1 MNSSAARDTIV
12 AAATPPGQGGV
23 GVIRVSGP
31 DSARV
36 YAHITTSPL
45 PAPRVATNVEFVVQ
59 NEPVDQGLV
68 LYFPSPR
75 SYTGEDV
82 IELHTH
88 GSPMVQD
95 HLLAA
100 LVKAGARLARPGEF
114 TERAFLNDKLDLA
127 QAEAV
132 ADLIAAQTQLA
143 ARSAHQSLRGRLS
156 TLVDSL
162 ADELIALRTFIEA
175 TIDFPDDDTDF
186 LEQADIVG
194 RIKSIEV
201 RCTEL
206 SRGVEQG
213 VKLNEGLRTVLT
225 GAPNAGKSSLLNALV
240 GFEAALVTPVAGT
253 TRDIVKESVN
263 IGGVPL
269 LLMDTAGLRETDDL
283 VERLGNE
290 RARAALEDADIVL
303 EVVDATAIANV
314 EDVGHQPAHHDI
326 ANALEI
332 GGNSSTT
339 IPHILV
345 LNKVDLTDA
354 EPGRDADAPAT
365 VRVSALDGRGVGELR
380 EAIKE
385 TAGLRSNPEQFIAR
399 RRHLRIFEQTADHI
413 ASARQ
418 FASPPVHIELVAEEL
433 RLSHEVLQQITGRF
447 TTEDLLGEIF
457 STFCIGK

>member
-1 MNSSAARDTIV
+1 M
-12 AAATPPGQGGV
+12 
-23 GVIRVSGP
+23 
-31 DSARV
+31 
-36 YAHITTSPL
+36 
-45 PAPRVATNVEFVVQ
+45 
-59 NEPVDQGLV
+59 
-68 LYFPSPR
+68 
-75 SYTGEDV
+75 
-82 IELHTH
+82 
-88 GSPMVQD
+88 
-95 HLLAA
+95 AA

-186 LEQADIVG
+186 LEQADIVA

-253 TRDIVKESVN
+253 TRDIIKESVN

-290 RARAALEDADIVL
+290 RARAALELSLI
-303 EVVDATAIANV
+303 
-314 EDVGHQPAHHDI
+314 
-326 ANALEI
+326 
-332 GGNSSTT
+332 
-339 IPHILV
+339 HI
-345 LNKVDLTDA
+345 
-354 EPGRDADAPAT
+354 
-365 VRVSALDGRGVGELR
+365 
-380 EAIKE
+380 
-385 TAGLRSNPEQFIAR
+385 
-399 RRHLRIFEQTADHI
+399 
-413 ASARQ
+413 
-418 FASPPVHIELVAEEL
+418 
-433 RLSHEVLQQITGRF
+433 
-447 TTEDLLGEIF
+447 
-457 STFCIGK
+457 